1 MQTPTAKQWM
11 ELGESY
17 GRVRGRIEDLA
28 GNRNSTGKSTKL
40 TNLDPRGSQR
50 LNHQSKNI
58 HRLNLGLLTHV

>member
-1 MQTPTAKQWM
+1 M
-11 ELGESY
+11 ELGDSH
-17 GRVRGRIEDLA
+17 GRLGGRIADLE